1 MIKHYLKADL
11 ELEFVRLNYDWLN
24 FQLIGIRSKED
35 MPDAFDDLFILVKN
49 NDLYYFSGTTNPG
62 VYWLQNFFNPSF
74 GGTAVLVPG
83 QYLNS
88 WRPGLHHGTAA
99 FIQSKPVMIYRDSD
113 KDNKSERADKMSQIA
128 SSINIHRANSSAIS
142 TIIGK
147 WSAGCQVFNN
157 YKNLDF
163 VLSEFNKTGGKEL
176 TYTLLEE
183 F

>member
-1 MIKHYLKADL
+1 MIKHYLKTDL
-11 ELEFVRLNYDWLN
+11 ELEFARLDYDWLH
-24 FQLIGIRSKED
+24 FHLIGIRSKED
-35 MPDAFDDLFILVKN
+35 QSDAFDDLFILVVN
-49 NDLYYFSGTTNPG
+49 NNLYYFSGTTNPG
-62 VYWLQNFFNPSF
+62 VYWLQNFFNPCF

-83 QYLNS
+83 QYSAS
-88 WRPGLHHGTAA
+88 WKLGLHHGEPA
-99 FIQSKPVMIYRDSD
+99 FVQVKPVKIYRDTD
-113 KDNKSERADKMSQIA
+113 KDNKSEKGVVSEIG

-142 TIIGK
+142 LVVGK

-163 VLSEFNKTGGKEL
+163 VISEFNRLAQNSL

>member
-11 ELEFVRLNYDWLN
+11 ELEFARLNYDWLN
-24 FQLIGIRSKED
+24 FHLIGIRSKED
-35 MPDAFDDLFILVKN
+35 KADSFDDLFVLVIN

-62 VYWLQNFFNPSF
+62 SYWLQNFFNPSF
-74 GGTAVLVPG
+74 GGTALLVPG
-83 QYLNS
+83 QYLS
-88 WRPGLHHGTAA
+88 TWKLGTHHSLPA
-99 FIQSKPVMIYRDSD
+99 FVQAKNVKIYRDSNKDLKSD
-113 KDNKSERADKMSQIA
+113 KGGAISEGFF
-128 SSINIHRANSSAIS
+128 SINIHRANSSAIS
-142 TIIGK
+142 SIIGK

-163 VLSEFNKTGGKEL
+163 VISQYDKLAQSSL